1 MFIAVAYSLL
11 LQSAFSLH
19 ISIDGERNWNDSIDY
34 TKEQFPSCQSLKH
47 VAEMISN
54 LSITSNIT
62 IEINSSLNL
71 SGSIIFTGINGLTI
85 KGRGAQITNIKCNKS
100 LSKDSNGSGMVFNN
114 CTNVT
119 INDFAIKDC
128 GLLYLKQI
136 SYTGLQAV
144 LFFHCYNI
152 MVVRVTFSNNNGTGL
167 VLCEPRGYA
176 LIFGSTFS
184 KNMYYTNDSLSQL
197 DILRQKQRKTV
208 ESAGNAGGGLNI
220 VFNGISKCDILVS
233 SCTFIHNTAAVH
245 GGAINIRINRETKY
259 IASNGYHINL
269 YNCRIIENTAIY
281 GGGAALQIPHY
292 FVLDYAAEDTI
303 KFQSCFFIGNKAK
316 VSAAL
321 DINGESQKLY
331 QSFDTGV
338 GLYFCH
344 FVSNVAGYLF
354 QQSQPYTKLL
364 NAVVFAVN
372 IQISFY
378 GVIYFSNNKGT
389 VLYLINSNAQFYNS
403 RTSFINN
410 TGDNGGAILLA
421 DNSAINVV
429 DPYLRLHFINNTA
442 KIGGAI
448 SVLSSS
454 PNLHYQGT
462 CFFINNALD
471 GYKLQ
476 FTFINNNATSGL
488 GNDIFISTLE
498 PCLQLYNK
506 NLTAIFEYFTFSSN
520 NTISTGPVTLHLHE
534 AQLAP
539 YPGLPYTMSITQLD
553 QFNNNITNLPL
564 FPISAQ
570 MLKDLSVKIDI
581 SYSIA
586 NNYIIVFKGAVG
598 DKGTLLIQTTEYN
611 ASLIINVTLNQ
622 CPPGYIFQ
630 SDTCH
635 CSHSTSLYYYGI
647 LHCVEDRNAVIATGL
662 WAGYLD
668 NEATFATADCV
679 TSICDYH
686 NSISNNYGE
695 HILPLNYSLLTD
707 HVCATG
713 RTGVLCG
720 TCIADYTTY
729 LHSPNYK
736 CGESTHCQYG
746 SLLYIISEIL
756 PVTGIFLLILFFNIN
771 LTSGALYSFIF
782 YAQIVNSILYQ
793 SYSGTLVYFF
803 NALKVIYG
811 IFDLDMLDIDQ
822 LSFCLFKR
830 ATIMDLML
838 IKYLTTLYALFL
850 IIITILILRFN
861 SYLCIKL
868 CHKCGRRNIRGSI
881 VNGLTA
887 FLVLCYFHCLVI
899 TLHILVPSN
908 VMGVGGQILKT
919 VPLYNGDLSYMS
931 GSHLNY
937 VIPALICLT
946 VIILPPPI
954 ILLSEPLLVKVSGVL
969 NIRRNAVTY
978 TLHILRMKLKPFL
991 DSFQGCFKDNCRCFA
1006 GFFFLYRIL
1015 LVLIPVYLPEDT
1027 FWNIMAKEILLCLI
1041 LLLQIV
1047 TFPFEKKWHNHIKS
1061 FLLVDLLMINTFQL
1075 APLTEYGNTDTAICV
1090 MAAFQL
1096 VLMSLP
1102 LVYLLVYIGGYYMKH
1117 FKKKKESSIKDVD
1130 DNDDLPHRLLS
1141 YNTFN

>member
-1 MFIAVAYSLL
+1 MFIAVVYSLL
-11 LQSAFSLH
+11 FQSAFSLH
-19 ISIDGERNWNDSIDY
+19 ISIDGERNGNDSIDCI
-34 TKEQFPSCQSLKH
+34 KEQFPSCQSLKY
-47 VAEMISN
+47 VTEMISN

-119 INDFAIKDC
+119 INDFAIKNC
-128 GLLYLKQI
+128 GLLYLKQN

-144 LFFHCYNI
+144 LFFHCYHI

-167 VLCEPRGYA
+167 VLCEPRGYNV
-176 LIFGSTFS
+176 IFGSTFS
-184 KNMYYTNDSLSQL
+184 KNTYYTNDSLSQL
-197 DILRQKQRKTV
+197 DILRQKQRKAL

-233 SCTFIHNTAAVH
+233 SCTFIHNTAAVR
-245 GGAINIRINRETKY
+245 GGAINIRINRGTKY
-259 IASNGYHINL
+259 ILSNGYRINL
-269 YNCRIIENTAIY
+269 YNCRIIGNTAIY
-281 GGGAALQIPHY
+281 GGGVALQIPHY
-292 FVLDYAAEDTI
+292 FVQAYIAADSI
-303 KFQSCFFIGNKAK
+303 KFHFCHFIGNKAK

-321 DINGESQKLY
+321 DVNGEFEKLY

-338 GLYFCH
+338 GLFFCH
-344 FVSNVAGYLF
+344 FVSNVAGHLF

-372 IQISFY
+372 VQINLF
-378 GVIYFSNNKGT
+378 GVIDFSNNKGT
-389 VLYLINSNAQFYNS
+389 ALYFISSNAQFYNS
-403 RTSFINN
+403 HTSFINN
-410 TGDNGGAILLA
+410 TGDNGGAILLG
-421 DNSAINVV
+421 DNSAINIV
-429 DPYLRLHFINNTA
+429 DRYLRLHFINNTA

-471 GYKLQ
+471 GYNLQ

-498 PCLQLYNK
+498 PCLEIYNK
-506 NLTAIFEYFTFSSN
+506 NLTAIFEHFTFSSN

-564 FPISAQ
+564 FPISAE
-570 MLKDLSVKIDI
+570 MLKDSSVKIDI

-611 ASLIINVTLNQ
+611 ASLLINVTLNQ

-707 HVCATG
+707 HVCTTG

-931 GSHLNY
+931 GSHLRY

-1006 GFFFLYRIL
+1006 GFFILYRIL

-1027 FWNIMAKEILLCLI
+1027 FWNIMAKEILLFLI

-1047 TFPFEKKWHNHIKS
+1047 TFPFDKKWHNHIKS

-1075 APLTEYGNTDTAICV
+1075 APLTEYGNTDTAVCV

-1102 LVYLLVYIGGYYMKH
+1102 LAYLLVYIGGYYMKR

>member
-1 MFIAVAYSLL
+1 MTFVVATYSLFFL

-19 ISIDGERNWNDSIDY
+19 ISIDGGRNGNDSIDCIQ
-34 TKEQFPSCQSLKH
+34 EQFPSCQSLQY

-100 LSKDSNGSGMVFNN
+100 LSKDSNGSGMVFNS
-114 CTNVT
+114 CKNVT
-119 INDFAIKDC
+119 ITDFTIEDC
-128 GLLYLKQI
+128 GLLYQDQI

-144 LFFHCYNI
+144 LFCYCYNI
-152 MVVRVTFSNNNGTGL
+152 YMSQIMVTGNRGTGL
-167 VLCEPRGYA
+167 VLYA
-176 LIFGSTFS
+176 ANEYVVIYKCIFSNNIPS
-184 KNMYYTNDSLSQL
+184 LNDSEKEEVKYSKLPLSL
-197 DILRQKQRKTV
+197 V
-208 ESAGNAGGGLNI
+208 GGAMSA
-220 VFNGISKCDILVS
+220 VFNGYMHSSNVFVLVS
-233 SCTFIHNTAAVH
+233 SCIFINNTAPVS
-245 GGAINIRINRETKY
+245 GGAINVRATPLTVFTDYYVNF
-259 IASNGYHINL
+259 
-269 YNCRIIENTAIY
+269 YNCKIIENTAIY
-281 GGGAALQIPHY
+281 GGGVALQIPHY
-292 FVLDYAAEDTI
+292 YIIHTTKGNSVRFH
-303 KFQSCFFIGNKAK
+303 FCHFIGNKAK
-316 VSAAL
+316 VSAAV
-321 DINGESQKLY
+321 DVNGESQRLF
-331 QSFDTGV
+331 QSFTT
-338 GLYFCH
+338 FITFHNCH
-344 FVSNVAGYLF
+344 FVSNIAGYSA
-354 QQSQPYTKLL
+354 QKSKSDTKLL
-364 NAVVFAVN
+364 KAVVFSANVEIQFIGSLYFLNN
-372 IQISFY
+372 IGTALCLVS
-378 GVIYFSNNKGT
+378 SNG
-389 VLYLINSNAQFYNS
+389 QFEKS
-403 RTSFINN
+403 HAKFINN

-421 DNSAINVV
+421 DDSVLNVWNNSN
-429 DPYLRLHFINNTA
+429 FIFANNTA
-442 KIGGAI
+442 TIGGAI
-448 SVLSSS
+448 CVHKSSS
-454 PNLHYQGT
+454 SNLHYQGT
-462 CFFINNALD
+462 CFFLKKPRLNRHFI
-471 GYKLQ
+471 
-476 FTFINNNATSGL
+476 FINNNATGGL
-488 GNDIFISTLE
+488 GSDIFISTLE

-506 NLTAIFEYFTFSSN
+506 NLTAIFEHFTFSSN
-520 NTISTGPVTLHLHE
+520 NTICTGPVTLHLHE
-534 AQLAP
+534 AQLVP

-564 FPISAQ
+564 FPISAE
-570 MLKDLSVKIDI
+570 MLKDSSVKIDI

-586 NNYIIVFKGAVG
+586 NNYIIVFKGAIG

-611 ASLIINVTLNQ
+611 ATLLINVTLNQ

-647 LHCVEDRNAVIATGL
+647 LHCVEDRNVVIATGL

-686 NSISNNYGE
+686 NSISNSYGE

-707 HVCATG
+707 HVCTTS

-720 TCIADYTTY
+720 TCITDYTTY
-729 LHSPNYK
+729 LHSPNYQ

-811 IFDLDMLDIDQ
+811 IFDLDMLEIDE

-830 ATIMDLML
+830 VTIMDLML

-850 IIITILILRFN
+850 IIVTILILRFN

-931 GSHLNY
+931 GSHLRY
-937 VIPALICLT
+937 VIPALVYLT

-1027 FWNIMAKEILLCLI
+1027 FWNIMAKEILLFLI
-1041 LLLQIV
+1041 LLLQII

-1075 APLTEYGNTDTAICV
+1075 APLTEYGNTDTAVCV

-1102 LVYLLVYIGGYYMKH
+1102 LIYLLVYIGGYYMKR

-1130 DNDDLPHRLLS
+1130 DDDNLPYRLLS